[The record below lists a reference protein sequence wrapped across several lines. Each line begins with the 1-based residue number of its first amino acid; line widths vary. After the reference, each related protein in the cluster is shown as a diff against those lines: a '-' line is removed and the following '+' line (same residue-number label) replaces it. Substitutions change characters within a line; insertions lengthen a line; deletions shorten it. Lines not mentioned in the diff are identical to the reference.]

1 MPSVTVKLCNLHN
14 ILYAGDSVLGVELL
28 FLNQSFSQGCFT
40 HRCTFR
46 LTSLQASWRQT
57 EGNNP
62 TLWWFPG
69 SLWCTF
75 DLRGHKSSCK
85 CLRIDR
91 FSLRLTHHP
100 RFQAESWER
109 KPFAKNMQKHA
120 KTLSEVVACARGPGF
135 GFGCGMGWRKPLKTE
150 TSIHIPYM
158 HLENLSNKEQGF
170 HQVGTWLGWQGWCEA
185 WKAMLRGSSR
195 QEGCHNHNQG
205 SCLLLSFLSFPASL
219 AESFP
224 GFVWAIEGDTPA
236 VKTARMINATTW
248 HPFPHCEAE

>member
-85 CLRIDR
+85 CLQIDR

-100 RFQAESWER
+100 RCQAESWER
-109 KPFAKNMQKHA
+109 KPSAKNMQKPSLRWLHA
-120 KTLSEVVACARGPGF
+120 LEDLGSELVVVWDGESH
-135 GFGCGMGWRKPLKTE
+135 WRQKPPFTY
-150 TSIHIPYM
+150 HVYM
-158 HLENLSNKEQGF
+158 HLEHSSNKEQGF

-195 QEGCHNHNQG
+195 QEGCHKHNQG
-205 SCLLLSFLSFPASL
+205 SCLPLSFLSFPASL